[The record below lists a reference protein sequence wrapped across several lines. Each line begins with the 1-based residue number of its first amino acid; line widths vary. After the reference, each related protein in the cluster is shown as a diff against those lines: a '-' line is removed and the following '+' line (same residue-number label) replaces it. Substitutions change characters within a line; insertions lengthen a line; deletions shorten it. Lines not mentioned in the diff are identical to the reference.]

1 MNTDEMLGTIGLV
14 AVFYLLITS
23 IPTAR
28 RVRNLRRRIRVERT
42 RSYWGEARVLM
53 YKLAREGKISVHSQT
68 FQSFVEMQT
77 FVLRRPEEYE
87 KISEVLFRQF
97 MHPSTSPGV
106 PVWRQEVPAWPAE
119 MQEVT
124 RNMAHGTQQ
133 LLWSR
138 GRGRMI
144 MFVGLKLLPW
154 MARHLGG
161 RMYARASRYI
171 QVQGAK
177 VRSVARDRELFA
189 AMRGME
195 HVGP

>member
-1 MNTDEMLGTIGLV
+1 MNTHEMLGTFGLV
-14 AVFYLLITS
+14 AVLYLLITS

-28 RVRNLRRRIRVERT
+28 RVRDLKRKIHIERT

-53 YKLAREGKISVHSQT
+53 YKLAREGKISVNSHT
-68 FQSFVEMQT
+68 FQSFVVMQT
-77 FVLRRPEEYE
+77 AVLRRPEEYDR
-87 KISEVLFRQF
+87 ISEVLFRQF
-97 MHPSTSPGV
+97 TNPTVSPGV
-106 PVWRQEVPAWPAE
+106 PVWRQEVPSWPPE

-154 MARHLGG
+154 MAHHLGA
-161 RMYARASRYI
+161 RAYARVSRYI
-171 QVQGAK
+171 QVRGAK